1 MTLGDKRDEKIL
13 MLLLTIVVKGEEN
26 LLNPCLVTLLLSV
39 KQKTKLR
46 EGRKWLAKGLERE
59 PSLQLPLMGMKEK
72 LKLRYF
78 SYLSEHR
85 ASRVR
90 NPETHLLTNKY
101 KVG

>member
-1 MTLGDKRDEKIL
+1 M
-13 MLLLTIVVKGEEN
+13 VSKGFRER
-26 LLNPCLVTLLLSV
+26 
-39 KQKTKLR
+39 TKF
-46 EGRKWLAKGLERE
+46 AM
-59 PSLQLPLMGMKEK
+59 PLMGMKEK